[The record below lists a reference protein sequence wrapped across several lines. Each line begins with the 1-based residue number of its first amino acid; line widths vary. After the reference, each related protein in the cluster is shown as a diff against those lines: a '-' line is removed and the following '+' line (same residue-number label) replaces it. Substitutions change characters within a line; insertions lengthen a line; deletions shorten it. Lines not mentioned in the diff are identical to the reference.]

1 MMTLLKQLKRFF
13 FIASLFS
20 LCGCEWMTPVDAE
33 QTFEVIKGQ
42 DIRVSYSGVF
52 DNYCEEIIALMA
64 IERSKKDENIFN
76 STRCIQDITTR
87 MEKVFAGPQVKGS
100 IKVVNRTQHQ
110 VEYHAKFDRLERKN
124 DADLIC
130 LRNGIQCGNLRVGSF
145 ADVRAGEKDFE
156 LVGND
161 EAYQVLDSVLKVKND
176 KSKPKNISKLF
187 QKVEKKVAL
196 TRQRLVVHTDLYV
209 TSHNASNV
217 TSLLNGVKE
226 YRWVLLANSPRPSLK
241 AVHDETH

>member
-1 MMTLLKQLKRFF
+1 M

-42 DIRVSYSGVF
+42 DIRVSYTGVF

-64 IERSKKDENIFN
+64 IERSKKGEDIVN
-76 STRCIQDITTR
+76 SARCIQDITTR
-87 MEKVFAGPQVKGS
+87 MEKVFAGPQVNGI
-100 IKVVNRTQHQ
+100 IKVINGVQHQ
-110 VEYHAKFDRLERKN
+110 VEYHSKFDRLERKI

-130 LRNGIQCGNLRVGSF
+130 LRNAIQCGNLRVGSF

-156 LVGND
+156 LFGND
-161 EAYQVLDSVLKVKND
+161 EAYQMLDSVLKVKND
-176 KSKPKNISKLF
+176 KSKPKNISRLF

-196 TRQRLVVHTDLYV
+196 TRQRLVVRTDLYV
-209 TSHNASNV
+209 TSHNANNV

-226 YRWVLLANSPRPSLK
+226 YRWDLRATSPRPSLK
-241 AVHDETH
+241 AVDDETLGKRLELEKN